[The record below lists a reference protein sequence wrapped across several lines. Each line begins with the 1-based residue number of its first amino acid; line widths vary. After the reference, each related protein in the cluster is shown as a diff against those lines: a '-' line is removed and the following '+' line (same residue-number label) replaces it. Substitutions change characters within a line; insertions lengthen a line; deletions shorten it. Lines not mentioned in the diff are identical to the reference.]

1 MRVLVADD
9 EPLARARLK
18 ALLARRHDVEVVGEA
33 GDGQA
38 VIDACMASRPDVV
51 LLDIEMPGLSGT
63 AVARQLAAMADRPQI
78 VFCTAYEQ
86 HALSA
91 FDLGATDYVL
101 KPVRAERL
109 DEALDR
115 AAARLAPGV
124 AGATGAGAATGAFTG
139 AITGAAAG
147 TGAGAT
153 AEGATRVAP
162 RRGTWLYAR
171 SGAEEVRISLDDVLY
186 LLADEKYVAV
196 YHGGGMRLID
206 ESLRQL
212 ELAHGER
219 LVRLHR
225 NCLVPRQRLLG
236 LKTLPDGRVLARLQ
250 GTEVTPEVSRRNLP
264 VVRQLLRADA
274 G

>member
-1 MRVLVADD
+1 MRVLIADD
-9 EPLARARLK
+9 EPLARLRLRT
-18 ALLARRHDVEVVGEA
+18 LLARRGDVDVVGEA
-33 GDGQA
+33 ADGEA
-38 VIDACMASRPDVV
+38 LLVACASLRPDVV

-63 AVARQLAAMADRPQI
+63 AAAQRLAALPDRPQI

-101 KPVRAERL
+101 KPVRSERL

-115 AAARLAPGV
+115 ALAR
-124 AGATGAGAATGAFTG
+124 
-139 AITGAAAG
+139 
-147 TGAGAT
+147 
-153 AEGATRVAP
+153 RVAP
-162 RRGTWLYAR
+162 ARPSVSKGVWLHAR
-171 SGAEEVRISLDDVLY
+171 SGADAVRVSLDDVLY
-186 LLADEKYVAV
+186 LLADEKYVALHV
-196 YHGGGMRLID
+196 VGGGMKLID

-212 ELAHGER
+212 ETAHGER

-225 NCLVPRQRLLG
+225 NCLVPRPRLIG
-236 LKTLPDGRVLARLQ
+236 LKTLPDGRVLARLA

-264 VVRQLLRADA
+264 VVRQLLRADP

>member
-1 MRVLVADD
+1 MRVLIADD

-18 ALLARRHDVEVVGEA
+18 TLLATRSDVDVIGEA
-33 GDGQA
+33 ADGEA
-38 VIDACMASRPDVV
+38 VIDACNHLRPDVV
-51 LLDIEMPGLSGT
+51 LLDVEMPGLPGT
-63 AVARQLAAMADRPQI
+63 AVARHLASLTPRPQVI
-78 VFCTAYEQ
+78 FCTAYEQ

-109 DEALDR
+109 GEALDR
-115 AAARLAPGV
+115 ARARQSAPV
-124 AGATGAGAATGAFTG
+124 RPAAGA
-139 AITGAAAG
+139 
-147 TGAGAT
+147 
-153 AEGATRVAP
+153 
-162 RRGTWLYAR
+162 WLRAR
-171 SGAEEVRISLDDVLY
+171 SGADEIRVALDDVLY

-196 YHGGGMRLID
+196 HHVGGMRLVD

-212 ELAHGER
+212 EALHGER

-225 NCLVPRQRLLG
+225 NCLVPRTRLVG
-236 LKTLPDGRVLARLQ
+236 LKTLADGRVLARLG

-264 VVRQLLRADA
+264 TVRQLLRAGA